1 MAPIKCFPDTLVMA
15 STDIPL
21 ESLAKLQLSNGKLQ
35 EIQVPGFSPNQTNTT
50 HSIKLRLED
59 LDIRNTL
66 GTGSFGRV
74 HLVKY
79 KPTGKFYAM
88 KVLRKSDIIKLRQV
102 EHTLNEKMILEQ
114 LKHPF
119 LVDML
124 GTMQDSKNLYLVLE
138 YVQGGE
144 LFTFLRKS
152 GVQKI
157 NTRDSLI
164 M

>member
-1 MAPIKCFPDTLVMA
+1 MSSSATPV
-15 STDIPL
+15 TD
-21 ESLAKLQLSNGKLQ
+21 SLAKMHLAEPKSQGTTIPGSATNQKSVGAKL
-35 EIQVPGFSPNQTNTT
+35 
-50 HSIKLRLED
+50 KLED

-114 LKHPF
+114 LKFPF

-152 GVQKI
+152 GVFVNVKH
-157 NTRDSLI
+157 RDSPI
-164 M
+164 MFRASMPHKSC

>member
-1 MAPIKCFPDTLVMA
+1 MA
-15 STDIPL
+15 SANLQVADNM
-21 ESLAKLQLSNGKLQ
+21 AKMHLQDSKSQ
-35 EIQVPGFSPNQTNTT
+35 ENTVPGSATNQK
-50 HSIKLRLED
+50 SLGMKLKLED

-102 EHTLNEKMILEQ
+102 EHTLNEKQILEQ
-114 LKHPF
+114 LKFPF

-152 GVQKI
+152 GVI
-157 NTRDSLI
+157 FSN
-164 M
+164 